1 MLDRRREP
9 RLGSGLLVLIWGID
23 MEGRRFS
30 QTALARNISQH
41 GALVTG
47 LGWTLRP
54 GDLLAI
60 QYREKRA
67 RYRVVWARNS
77 ETEEKILAAVQRLEG
92 ELCPWMEELQAL
104 SKPKVADTGEIQP
117 SAQPLP

>member
-1 MLDRRREP
+1 VLDRRREP
-9 RLGSGLLVLIWGID
+9 RLGSSLLVLIWGID

-30 QTALARNISQH
+30 QTALARNISAH
-41 GALVTG
+41 GALLTG
-47 LGWTLRP
+47 VGWALRP

-67 RYRVVWARNS
+67 RYRVVWSRNS
-77 ETEEKILAAVQRLEG
+77 ETEEKVLAAVQRLEG
-92 ELCPWMEELQAL
+92 ETCPWMEELQAL
-104 SKPKVADTGEIQP
+104 SAPKSSKPGETQP